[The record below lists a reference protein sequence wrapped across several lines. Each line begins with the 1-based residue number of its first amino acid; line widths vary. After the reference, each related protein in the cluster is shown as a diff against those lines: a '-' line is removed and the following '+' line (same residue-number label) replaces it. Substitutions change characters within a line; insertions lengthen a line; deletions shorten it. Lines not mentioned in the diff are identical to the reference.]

1 MKSLQQIKFDS
12 VLENIKDIMLIKGLD
27 GLTIA
32 DIAKEIN
39 IGEATIYRYFGSKLN
54 LIIQVGISLWSDI
67 YNELYK
73 RERKNTGYLSI
84 VSFFDYFIE
93 GFKSQKHVFAF
104 LDQFDSLMIKEKATK
119 EDLSIYDQKLYEIKL
134 IFDDLFLQGI
144 NDLSI
149 KANIDRDTYYYTTTH
164 MILGICKKLASN
176 GHILQS
182 DEIVSDISQIK
193 LALEMCLDYIKR
205 ERD

>member
-12 VLENIKDIMLIKGLD
+12 VLENIKNIMITKGLD
-27 GLTIA
+27 GLTIL

-39 IGEATIYRYFGSKLN
+39 IGEATIYRYFGNKLN

-67 YNELYK
+67 FAELSK
-73 RERKNTGYLSI
+73 REKKASGYESI
-84 VSFFDYFIE
+84 VSFFNYFIE

-119 EDLSIYDQKLYEIKL
+119 DDLSIYDQKLFEIKL

-144 NDLSI
+144 KDLSI
-149 KANIDRDTYYYTTTH
+149 KDNIDRDSYYYTTTH

-182 DEIVSDISQIK
+182 DELVSDISQIK
-193 LALEMCLDYIKR
+193 LALDMCLHYIKR